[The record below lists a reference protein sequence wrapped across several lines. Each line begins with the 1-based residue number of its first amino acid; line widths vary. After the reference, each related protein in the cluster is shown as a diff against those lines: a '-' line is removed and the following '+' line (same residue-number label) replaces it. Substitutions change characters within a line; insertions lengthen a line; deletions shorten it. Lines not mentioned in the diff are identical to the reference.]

1 MEIKLVEY
9 RDTPKT
15 YETYRREVLPFA
27 PIFSRQLLAVVQRN
41 EITEGYDTKLILE
54 TPIPNGMNPT
64 THILFIRGDYLVAYL
79 HTTPKQYS
87 YDRILCKVTDV
98 RNHVAMSPCDP
109 QAKYVTHQTLYV
121 SIAQILKGD
130 EMCIQI

>member
-1 MEIKLVEY
+1 MIGMEVKLVEY

-27 PIFSRQLLAVVQRN
+27 PIFSRQLLAV
-41 EITEGYDTKLILE
+41 IDGYETKLVLE
-54 TPIPNGMNPT
+54 TPVPNSMNPT

-79 HTTPKQYS
+79 HTTPKQSS

-98 RNHVAMSPCDP
+98 KNHVSMSPCDP

-121 SIAQILKGD
+121 SICQILKGD
-130 EMCIQI
+130 ETCIEI